1 MYKCQTQLSCDQLI
15 VPRPSSHTKRL
26 RTRLSVREKWIC
38 GFANVSSVTE
48 KWPVPTL
55 WCGVPWISQ
64 QLARARE
71 KAGKD
76 RPRLVEV
83 RLDLHK
89 PYGAGDL
96 AAVLI

>member
-1 MYKCQTQLSCDQLI
+1 MARQEAYKLHLILKDFSCPSGAIGYSESMSGSTRKNFGTNLSH
-15 VPRPSSHTKRL
+15 VPH
-26 RTRLSVREKWIC
+26 
-38 GFANVSSVTE
+38 
-48 KWPVPTL
+48 PTL